1 MSRLD
6 DLKAL
11 LGDLD
16 PTASLTL
23 SALGLDGT
31 EESDEGEEQDEDFD
45 EAEPEAELAG
55 DEEDEENEEAEPDTL
70 KRARVRRTKS
80 GETGMDRE
88 TMLTRALGPTFIRKA
103 AQVADVVTGE
113 DVGRMR
119 YAADPTDKGAMLL
132 LTHPDRKLP
141 VEELVAKWSRPEYAS
156 WALGAAMVLGRDKN
170 RLDVLKAAATEADE
184 QRAVIDKADE
194 GTAGPP
200 PRRQRGESSAAY
212 AKRYGEFK
220 ARVAA
225 MYDGRA

>member
-1 MSRLD
+1 MNPHD
-6 DLKAL
+6 E
-11 LGDLD
+11 
-16 PTASLTL
+16 L
-23 SALGLDGT
+23 SALLEDLVDGERT
-31 EESDEGEEQDEDFD
+31 PDDDFDKDDEQDNDFD
-45 EAEPEAELAG
+45 EAEPAD
-55 DEEDEENEEAEPDTL
+55 DEEDEEAEPDTL

-170 RLDVLKAAATEADE
+170 RLDVLKASATAADD
-184 QRAVIDKADE
+184 QRAVIKAADE
-194 GTAGPP
+194 GSAGPP
-200 PRRQRGESSAAY
+200 PRRAKGESQTSYRAKYEAY
-212 AKRYGEFK
+212 KTK
-220 ARVAA
+220 VAS
-225 MYDGRA
+225 MYNGRI